1 MIKVY
6 ILNCDVEEIEGK
18 LYNEITD
25 EEFKL
30 FGIEYT
36 IEQFQERFNNVIIP
50 SFNLSTDYIRF
61 IDDSNDKFMDS
72 FSKSIDS
79 GLTIHF
85 VENPAA
91 PEGKAYLHI
100 NPKNMPRNE

>member
-1 MIKVY
+1 MKV
-6 ILNCDVEEIEGK
+6 IVLNSEIEEIEGK

-30 FGIEYT
+30 FGAEYT
-36 IEQFQERFNNVIIP
+36 IEQFQDMINNAIIP

-72 FSKSIDS
+72 FSKSVGS
-79 GLTIHF
+79 GLTIYF

-100 NPKNMPRNE
+100 NPKNMPKV